1 MDQERRLQGG
11 LFGGVAVVER
21 ELERRFGEEETPPR
35 EQTAVEE
42 RVRVAV
48 RGVAPRNVAAVG
60 VENRGE
66 VVSQPR
72 RARRRRRRVEARR
85 PRVPGVV
92 VAVLLLVF
100 LAAAAAV
107 ERRRALVVVVVVV
120 SGF

>member
-21 ELERRFGEEETPPR
+21 ELERRFGEETPPR

-85 PRVPGVV
+85 PQVPGVV